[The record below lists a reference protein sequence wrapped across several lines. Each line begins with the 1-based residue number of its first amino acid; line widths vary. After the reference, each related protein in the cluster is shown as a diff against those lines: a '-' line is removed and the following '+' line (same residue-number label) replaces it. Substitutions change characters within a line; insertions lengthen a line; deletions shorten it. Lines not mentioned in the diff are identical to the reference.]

1 MTINEKQWHNWH
13 CPIIILQP
21 KFSSLMMKYTANI
34 QSCIKLSYAEIVRV
48 DFTQYTS
55 IQITAYQNSN
65 SWHLNLYTWKKI
77 DADKSGV
84 CKMFCPYKKIPPFY
98 VTLFTFGILR
108 FFSSARKWTKSS
120 QVTLSFLP
128 SWNFQRSYAE
138 TTPFIRL
145 RWKKKQNKPKG
156 ANIPSG

>member
-65 SWHLNLYTWKKI
+65 SWHLNLYTWKKSKRI
-77 DADKSGV
+77 NPTCVKCSVLIKRFLRFMSLYLHLA
-84 CKMFCPYKKIPPFY
+84 F
-98 VTLFTFGILR
+98 FT

-145 RWKKKQNKPKG
+145 RWKKTKKPKRRKYSFG
-156 ANIPSG
+156 